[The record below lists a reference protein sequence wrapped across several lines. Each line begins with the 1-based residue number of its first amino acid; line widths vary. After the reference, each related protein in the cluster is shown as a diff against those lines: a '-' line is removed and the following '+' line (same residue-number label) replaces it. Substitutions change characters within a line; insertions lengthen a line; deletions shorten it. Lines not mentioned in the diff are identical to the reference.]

1 MKKHTTLI
9 VDTETTK
16 NQTVADF
23 GAVVV
28 DRQGVILDRLGAMV
42 TGHFGKFDLFSD
54 PTAPSDSLWSKQ
66 SAKRRAKDYF
76 AMMENGQ
83 RIWASSAYINQWLAV
98 VNARYQPTLT
108 AYNLTFDLGK
118 CRNTGIDLGI
128 FSRSFC
134 LMKAAKRTIGKT
146 ADYEKFC
153 RRHGLVTA
161 KGNIRMTADAMAKF
175 CNFSDD
181 RYGLMDDEPHTALED
196 AQFYE
201 ALIWQRIAG
210 KLTRKQYLELGS

>member
-16 NQTVADF
+16 KQTVADF

-54 PTAPSDSLWSKQ
+54 PTAPSDSLWSAQ

-146 ADYEKFC
+146 AEYEKFC
-153 RRHGLVTA
+153 RRFGLVTA